1 MSWVGLSSLPFNS
14 VLSDA
19 QLRLKTQADRGPD
32 CEKAIKTRLLEMRG
46 WGVSINCQQLHLLFM
61 SGSCVYAS

>member
-19 QLRLKTQADRGPD
+19 QVRLKTQADRGPD

-46 WGVSINCQQLHLLFM
+46 
-61 SGSCVYAS
+61 

>member
-1 MSWVGLSSLPFNS
+1 MSWVGLSSLPSNS

-19 QLRLKTQADRGPD
+19 QVRLKIQADCGPD

-46 WGVSINCQQLHLLFM
+46 
-61 SGSCVYAS
+61 